1 MALQSQYVI
10 RLHRDENPT
19 KSRCATISCAHWV
32 KIVLINMVTTL
43 MMLAKMATL
52 GLFNIKAF

>member
-1 MALQSQYVI
+1 MKIQQKADV
-10 RLHRDENPT
+10 
-19 KSRCATISCAHWV
+19 ATISCVHWV

-52 GLFNIKAF
+52 GLLNIKAF